1 MEYIKSPINYAGS
14 KFRLIKKGLLN
25 YFPDNIDTFVDLFG
39 GAGNVSVNVNANNII
54 YNDKIPYLPKLFNT
68 WENKSL
74 EEINQHL
81 DIIEIGK
88 IKNDQCYTIEDIF
101 DPFNIEIIAS
111 RDKFKDEMIKDKIY
125 ELEKQLNELKKELEE

>member
-68 WENKSL
+68 WKNKSL
-74 EEINQHL
+74 EEISQHI
-81 DIIEIGK
+81 DNR
-88 IKNDQCYTIEDIF
+88 IKE
-101 DPFNIEIIAS
+101 FNLNSQNVEGFF
-111 RDKFKDEMIKDKIY
+111 KF
-125 ELEKQLNELKKELEE
+125 

>member
-1 MEYIKSPINYAGS
+1 MKNIEFFKKENLKDGMMLKIKYS
-14 KFRLIKKGLLN
+14 
-25 YFPDNIDTFVDLFG
+25 G
-39 GAGNVSVNVNANNII
+39 GNEEWHLKS
-54 YNDKIPYLPKLFNT
+54 
-68 WENKSL
+68 ENKMFTLDGYNSL
-74 EEINQHL
+74 SDYTDDLKYYDDVNKKFNKDL